1 MPLLTIFQRH
11 GLLHAYGERL
21 NSLEM
26 AQEPAMPL
34 EAAAGPLTERAPPG
48 LGARQLEQIPSR
60 GGRKLLDVFFT
71 VLRSPEETG
80 SVHSRLRSAVEPH
93 EGRALPGTA
102 GTEVVGHYHQLDE
115 PRGPPHD
122 DLDLP

>member
-1 MPLLTIFQRH
+1 MHLLTIFQRH
-11 GLLHAYGERL
+11 GLLHAYGEGL
-21 NSLEM
+21 NRLEM
-26 AQEPAMPL
+26 AQEPAVPL

-48 LGARQLEQIPSR
+48 RGARQLEQIPSR
-60 GGRKLLDVFFT
+60 GGRKLLDVFFA

-80 SVHSRLRSAVEPH
+80 SVDRRLRSTIEPH
-93 EGRALPGTA
+93 EGRAVPGTA